1 MFHKKKKEGIKYDVL
16 LQRHNAGVYSISPD
30 DKCGIYVWH
39 DCCSRTKGL
48 RKLCRIRHKGISVLK
63 GVCVLCFVFWL
74 VSMFGEV
81 ISVQKVFLIKDMP
94 YAMGMALAAV
104 ITFLII
110 KIFGSNYKRM
120 KREIKKCIKF
130 IR

>member
-1 MFHKKKKEGIKYDVL
+1 MMFYYKDITQVCTAFL
-16 LQRHNAGVYSISPD
+16 RMINAVSM
-30 DKCGIYVWH
+30 CGMTAAVAL
-39 DCCSRTKGL
+39 RVL
-48 RKLCRIRHKGISVLK
+48 RKLCRIRHKGISVLKGLK

-94 YAMGMALAAV
+94 YAIGMALAAV

-120 KREIKKCIKF
+120 KRGIKKCSKF

>member
-1 MFHKKKKEGIKYDVL
+1 MMFYYKDITEVCTEFLRVI
-16 LQRHNAGVYSISPD
+16 NAVSM
-30 DKCGIYVWH
+30 CGMAAAVAL
-39 DCCSRTKGL
+39 RVL
-48 RKLCRIRHKGISVLK
+48 RKLCRIRHKWISVLK
-63 GVCVLCFVFWL
+63 GVCVLCLVFWL

-94 YAMGMALAAV
+94 YAIGMALAAV

-120 KREIKKCIKF
+120 KRGIKKCSKF

>member
-1 MFHKKKKEGIKYDVL
+1 MMFYYKDITQVCTAFL
-16 LQRHNAGVYSISPD
+16 RMINAVSM
-30 DKCGIYVWH
+30 CGMTAAVAL
-39 DCCSRTKGL
+39 RVL
-48 RKLCRIRHKGISVLK
+48 RKLCRIRHNGISVLK